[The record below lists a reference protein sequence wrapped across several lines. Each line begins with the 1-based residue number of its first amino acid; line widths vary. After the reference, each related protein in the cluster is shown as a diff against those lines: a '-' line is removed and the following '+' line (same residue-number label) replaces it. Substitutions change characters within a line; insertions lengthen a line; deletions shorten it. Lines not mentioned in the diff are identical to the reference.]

1 MDTKIIGTMAKKK
14 KEETVVIDAV
24 DIVANARVNIV
35 TNPSAV
41 YSLCAFGTEF
51 INWKNYIESEL
62 ETMKKNFM
70 PKIGSILTDN
80 EGVKYRFT
88 DIRLE
93 SGTYTEGPVT
103 NDIPVYVFD
112 LNIIQE

>member
-1 MDTKIIGTMAKKK
+1 MAKKK
-14 KEETVVIDAV
+14 KEEIVVVDAIDIIAH
-24 DIVANARVNIV
+24 ARINIV
-35 TNPSAV
+35 TSPSAN

-51 INWKNYIESEL
+51 INWKNYIESDI

-70 PKIGSILTDN
+70 PKIGTILIDN
-80 EGVKYRFT
+80 EGIKYRFT

-93 SGTYTEGPVT
+93 SGTYVEGSIT

-112 LNIIQE
+112 LSIVQE

>member
-1 MDTKIIGTMAKKK
+1 MDTKTIGTMAKKK

-24 DIVANARVNIV
+24 DIVAKARVNIV

-80 EGVKYRFT
+80 EGIKYRFT
-88 DIRLE
+88 DIRKDVE
-93 SGTYTEGPVT
+93 EERNGQETVQV
-103 NDIPVYVFD
+103 PVYIFD